1 MAEEI
6 ILEEPKSIGIRFVL
20 GGTEDT
26 NGEMMGN
33 EATEGDGTDIVWF
46 YEFDRCHVGDKES
59 LKILS

>member
-6 ILEEPKSIGIRFVL
+6 VLEEPKSIGIRFVL

-33 EATEGDGTDIVWF
+33 EAREGDGTDIV
-46 YEFDRCHVGDKES
+46 
-59 LKILS
+59 